1 MLPLV
6 VVAGYGSVATEWTT
20 VKVTE
25 SVSLGNRIPV
35 LPLFFLYLGFVGAE
49 YSGMCSGRTP
59 VGG

>member
-20 VKVTE
+20 VKATE

-35 LPLFFLYLGFVGAE
+35 LPLFLLYLGLAPLSILVCALGE
-49 YSGMCSGRTP
+49 SLL
-59 VGG
+59 GG